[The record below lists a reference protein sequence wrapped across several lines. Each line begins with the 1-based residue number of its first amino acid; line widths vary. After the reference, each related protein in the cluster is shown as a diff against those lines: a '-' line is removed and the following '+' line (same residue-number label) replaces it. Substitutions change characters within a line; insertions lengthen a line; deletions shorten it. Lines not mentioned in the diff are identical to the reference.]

1 MLRATKGVRA
11 AGVRCESGA
20 RLIHAAGLDGVVD
33 AHDGRQVGVLH
44 GHGRRALARRRL
56 RARHHHAQHLAAAG
70 ATALRQAG
78 RQGGARRKPPG
89 MRALHARS
97 ATQAEAGWRSPHA
110 AHAGRVYLDPARSAP
125 ISTTSYASL
134 AGGDA
139 RAPASSPASTERRRG
154 GPPLAAR
161 PRRGGGSGAPDRRM
175 SRGAWRRAP
184 RRAAPARSC
193 CCPARRARRRS
204 PPRRRPAPRA
214 PYEAAL

>member
-70 ATALRQAG
+70 AAALRQAG

-89 MRALHARS
+89 MRALHAQS
-97 ATQAEAGWRSPHA
+97 ATQAEGGWRSPCA

-134 AGGDA
+134 AGGNA
-139 RAPASSPASTERRRG
+139 RAPASSPASTE
-154 GPPLAAR
+154 PPW
-161 PRRGGGSGAPDRRM
+161 G
-175 SRGAWRRAP
+175 
-184 RRAAPARSC
+184 APARSTT
-193 CCPARRARRRS
+193 PPGGVQARLADARHAARGEELLVVQHRPDHVAARHVACAKEAHHAADLPRAR
-204 PPRRRPAPRA
+204 PVKRP
-214 PYEAAL
+214 